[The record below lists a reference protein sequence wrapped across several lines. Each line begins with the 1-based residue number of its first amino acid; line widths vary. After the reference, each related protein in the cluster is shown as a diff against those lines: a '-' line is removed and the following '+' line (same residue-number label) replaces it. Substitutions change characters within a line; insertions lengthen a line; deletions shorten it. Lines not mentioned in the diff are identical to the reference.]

1 MSATGTIE
9 ALIASFLKAIII
21 PYEALLNL
29 LWHYTLNFGMSPGHA
44 FLSIYFQNTSY
55 LSLLNNA
62 SHISLYMVTPV
73 VAVAALYFLAMNNI
87 RPDRS
92 AMSSLYRSAIISISA
107 LACIFIW
114 IEAFSEAGSL
124 YSYLWSHSSISSDS
138 VLPVSSGLFSGSLS
152 GAGTTTSIMEF
163 LMITA
168 YFGAVVILLT
178 TLAIRQA
185 LLLLLLPLLP
195 IFTMLSMVGYFQK
208 YSKVMWE
215 IFIEFSMFPFLAL
228 LSLSLAEN
236 FRNYVPLQLA
246 FLALPA
252 LLPGY
257 LFFSGRGPSHTP
269 FLNLFGSMAAGSFVS
284 TVAGYSMAF
293 SEMGSGDFMR
303 GFSRFIQL
311 PSSNSTSTKP
321 SINRAVPRDVYA
333 EAANEELKFRR
344 NPD

>member
-1 MSATGTIE
+1 
-9 ALIASFLKAIII
+9 
-21 PYEALLNL
+21 
-29 LWHYTLNFGMSPGHA
+29 
-44 FLSIYFQNTSY
+44 
-55 LSLLNNA
+55 
-62 SHISLYMVTPV
+62 
-73 VAVAALYFLAMNNI
+73 
-87 RPDRS
+87 
-92 AMSSLYRSAIISISA
+92 
-107 LACIFIW
+107 
-114 IEAFSEAGSL
+114 
-124 YSYLWSHSSISSDS
+124 
-138 VLPVSSGLFSGSLS
+138 
-152 GAGTTTSIMEF
+152 
-163 LMITA
+163 
-168 YFGAVVILLT
+168 
-178 TLAIRQA
+178 
-185 LLLLLLPLLP
+185 
-195 IFTMLSMVGYFQK
+195 MVGYFQK